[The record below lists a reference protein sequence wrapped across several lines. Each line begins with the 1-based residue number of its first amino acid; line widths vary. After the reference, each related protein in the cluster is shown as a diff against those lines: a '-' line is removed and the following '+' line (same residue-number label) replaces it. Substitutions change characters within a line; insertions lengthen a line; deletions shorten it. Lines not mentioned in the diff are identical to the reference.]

1 MLSNLER
8 TLIMKKF
15 VLTLLGFL
23 SAAPA
28 FAADINVPITKA
40 PAPVV
45 YGDPWNGF
53 YIGGNAGYGLD
64 RGASTAC
71 CTASGLAVDFKTA
84 PAGFIGGL
92 HAGYMI
98 HMPGSGFV
106 IGLEGDGDIATLD
119 GTVNNPG
126 FIGNANSKNRW
137 LASLR
142 GRFGYVLAPN
152 VLVYGTGGW
161 GWGSSDFTVQAVNA
175 NGAFNAMSLSAT
187 KNGAV
192 VGGGVDFAISSN
204 WIAGLEYL
212 HFFLNDST
220 MNMGG
225 GNFLTA
231 SDNVDVVRGRLSYKF

>member
-1 MLSNLER
+1 MIKRFALAYF
-8 TLIMKKF
+8 IA
-15 VLTLLGFL
+15 LL
-23 SAAPA
+23 AASGA
-28 FAADINVPITKA
+28 HAADVALPTKA
-40 PAPVV
+40 PAPVI

-53 YIGGNAGYGLD
+53 YIGGNIGYGLD

-71 CTASGLAVDFKTA
+71 CNASSFAVDFATA
-84 PAGFIGGL
+84 PAGLVGGL
-92 HAGYMI
+92 HAGYMY
-98 HMPGSGFV
+98 HLPGSGFV
-106 IGLEGDGDIATLD
+106 LGIEGDGDLATLD

-137 LASLR
+137 LASFR
-142 GRFGYVLAPN
+142 GRLGYLLVPN

-175 NGAFNAMSLSAT
+175 NGTFNAMSLSAT

-192 VGGGVDFAISSN
+192 VGGGIDFAITAN

-220 MNMGG
+220 ANMGG

-231 SDNVDVVRGRLSYKF
+231 SDNVDMVRARLSYKF

>member
-1 MLSNLER
+1 
-8 TLIMKKF
+8 MKRF
-15 VLTLLGFL
+15 LL
-23 SAAPA
+23 SAAIALASCNMNPA
-28 FAADINVPITKA
+28 YAADMAVKA

-53 YIGGNAGYGLD
+53 YIGGNIGYGLD
-64 RGASTAC
+64 RGASTA
-71 CTASGLAVDFKTA
+71 TASGFAVDFATV
-84 PAGFIGGL
+84 PAGLVGGL
-92 HAGYMI
+92 HAGYMY
-98 HMPGSGFV
+98 HLPGSGFV
-106 IGLEGDGDIATLD
+106 LGLEGDGDLATLD

-126 FIGNANSKNRW
+126 FVGNANSKNRW
-137 LASLR
+137 LASFR
-142 GRFGYVLAPN
+142 GRIGYLLVPN

-175 NGAFNAMSLSAT
+175 NGTFNAMSLSAT

-192 VGGGVDFAISSN
+192 VGGGVDFAITAN

-220 MNMGG
+220 ANMGG

-231 SDNVDVVRGRLSYKF
+231 SDNVDMVRARLSYKF